1 MERALCLY
9 FSVVLCCLSFLF
21 NARATHAQRVQVRK
35 PATQSDENT
44 AGLSATARSAMDAAV
59 ANLQQGAFAEAERA
73 ARQAVSAAPRS
84 AVAHNLLG
92 VVLDRAGHAEEG
104 YAEFSTAIRLDPK
117 FVSALNNLARH
128 LAERG
133 QAKEAITQFERVL
146 KLDPAHIQAHY
157 NLGTLYADAGDFA
170 KAAEHFAQ
178 ARKAEPNDPQL
189 ALAFLNV
196 AYRAN
201 RSAEADAAAVLVESA
216 VGADARGL
224 FTLEA
229 ALAQAGKYEHAA
241 RLFARVNELTPH
253 TFEVLYNLGVALYNL
268 DHNDEAA
275 MYLAE
280 AADLNPGPAE
290 THLRL
295 GLIASARNDSVNAIT
310 ELRHVLERDGK
321 KPSTIFFWAGSI
333 SELVI
338 GTERSANTQ

>member
-1 MERALCLY
+1 MKRLDASSRSLR
-9 FSVVLCCLSFLF
+9 SSTPSF
-21 NARATHAQRVQVRK
+21 AQIQRQRVQVRK
-35 PATQSDENT
+35 PATQSGENT

-59 ANLQQGAFAEAERA
+59 ANLQQGALAEAERA

-224 FTLEA
+224 FTLAA
-229 ALAQAGKYEHAA
+229 ALAQGGQYEHA
-241 RLFARVNELTPH
+241 
-253 TFEVLYNLGVALYNL
+253 
-268 DHNDEAA
+268 
-275 MYLAE
+275 
-280 AADLNPGPAE
+280 
-290 THLRL
+290 
-295 GLIASARNDSVNAIT
+295 
-310 ELRHVLERDGK
+310 
-321 KPSTIFFWAGSI
+321 
-333 SELVI
+333 
-338 GTERSANTQ
+338 